1 VPGENSGVSRRLAA
15 ILAADIAGYSAL
27 MGADEEGTVRN
38 LKAHQAVI
46 VPMIGQ
52 HGGRIIDTAGDG
64 ILAEFPSVLGAVK
77 CALAIQRTMA
87 ERNEPVE
94 PAKRMQYRIGINQ
107 GDVVVDDARAYGD
120 GVNIAARLESITN
133 PGGICVSGK
142 VHDEIAGKIEA
153 QWVDL
158 GPQTLKNISQPIRVH
173 RAVKRD
179 TPAIVTRPALKLPDK
194 PSIAVLPFT
203 NLSGDKEQEYF
214 SDGITED
221 IITELS
227 RFSELFVIARNSSFQ
242 YKGQATD
249 VRQVGREL
257 GVRYVLEGSVRWFG
271 DRIRVAAQLIDAE
284 SGGHLWAEKY
294 DHDYADIFAL
304 QDRITESVVAAIE
317 PEILVGE
324 SRRAARKSPVNLGA
338 FDCCMRG
345 VWHSNQLGPQDN
357 KQAEIWLRRSIEL
370 DPTNARAHTMLARVL
385 AVRCWAGYSDDIE
398 RDVQASQSAAECGL
412 ALDDR
417 DPAGQYALSIL
428 SVMTRR
434 HERALAAAQRAIDL
448 NPNFALGYFALGE
461 TRVFMGLFAETL
473 DPMMRCLLL
482 TPRDPF
488 ASFYVSLIALAHYHL
503 DNYEEAVRY
512 SERALQRRRIYV
524 VLRTLAAT
532 LGQLGR
538 TEEARSVLAEMEQMK
553 PINLKRHWELTCPY
567 ADPAHEAHLLN
578 GLHKAG
584 LTDHFR

>member
-1 VPGENSGVSRRLAA
+1 MRFDRFTLDLTRGCLRAGEQEIDLRPKAFEVLCHLAESAGRLVPKQELYDAVWPNVVVSDNSLVQCISELRQKLGDDKHQLIKTVSRR
-15 ILAADIAGYSAL
+15 GYLLDVPISAT
-27 MGADEEGTVRN
+27 DVPTVQTA
-38 LKAHQAVI
+38 KAPKASAEVES
-46 VPMIGQ
+46 PS
-52 HGGRIIDTAGDG
+52 TA
-64 ILAEFPSVLGAVK
+64 LPLPS
-77 CALAIQRTMA
+77 R
-87 ERNEPVE
+87 
-94 PAKRMQYRIGINQ
+94 
-107 GDVVVDDARAYGD
+107 
-120 GVNIAARLESITN
+120 
-133 PGGICVSGK
+133 
-142 VHDEIAGKIEA
+142 
-153 QWVDL
+153 
-158 GPQTLKNISQPIRVH
+158 
-173 RAVKRD
+173 
-179 TPAIVTRPALKLPDK
+179 

-203 NLSGDKEQEYF
+203 NMSGDPEQEYF
-214 SDGITED
+214 TDGIVED
-221 IITELS
+221 VTTELS
-227 RFSELFVIARNSSFQ
+227 KFTGLFVIARNSSFQ

-257 GVRYVLEGSVRWFG
+257 GVRYVLEGSVRRFG

-324 SRRAARKSPVNLGA
+324 GQRAARKSPVNLGA

-345 VWHSNQLGPQDN
+345 MWHANQLGPQDSWH
-357 KQAEIWLRRSIEL
+357 AETWLRRSIEL
-370 DPTNARAHTMLARVL
+370 DPTFARAHMWLSRVL
-385 AVRCWAGYSDDIE
+385 SVRCWAGYSSDI
-398 RDVQASQSAAECGL
+398 DGDLQASQGAVERGIQ
-412 ALDDR
+412 LDDR
-417 DPAGQYALSIL
+417 DPAGHYALSIL

-434 HERALAAAQRAIDL
+434 HERALAAARRAIDL

-473 DPMMRCLLL
+473 DPMMRCLRL

-538 TEEARSVLAEMEQMK
+538 TEEARSVLAEMEQIK
-553 PINLKRHWELTCPY
+553 PINLKRHWKLTCPY

>member
-1 VPGENSGVSRRLAA
+1 MRR
-15 ILAADIAGYSAL
+15 
-27 MGADEEGTVRN
+27 
-38 LKAHQAVI
+38 
-46 VPMIGQ
+46 
-52 HGGRIIDTAGDG
+52 AGD
-64 ILAEFPSVLGAVK
+64 
-77 CALAIQRTMA
+77 
-87 ERNEPVE
+87 
-94 PAKRMQYRIGINQ
+94 
-107 GDVVVDDARAYGD
+107 
-120 GVNIAARLESITN
+120 
-133 PGGICVSGK
+133 
-142 VHDEIAGKIEA
+142 
-153 QWVDL
+153 
-158 GPQTLKNISQPIRVH
+158 RV
-173 RAVKRD
+173 
-179 TPAIVTRPALKLPDK
+179 
-194 PSIAVLPFT
+194 
-203 NLSGDKEQEYF
+203 
-214 SDGITED
+214 
-221 IITELS
+221 
-227 RFSELFVIARNSSFQ
+227 
-242 YKGQATD
+242 
-249 VRQVGREL
+249 
-257 GVRYVLEGSVRWFG
+257 
-271 DRIRVAAQLIDAE
+271 RVAAQLIDAE

-324 SRRAARKSPVNLGA
+324 GRRAARKSPVNLDA

-357 KQAEIWLRRSIEL
+357 KQAEMWLRRSIEL
-370 DPTNARAHTMLARVL
+370 DPMHARAHTMLARVL
-385 AVRCWAGYSDDIE
+385 SVRCWAGYSDDIE
-398 RDVQASQSAAECGL
+398 RDLRASQSAAERGL

-417 DPAGQYALSIL
+417 DPAGHYALSIL

-461 TRVFMGLFAETL
+461 TRVFMGHFAETL
-473 DPMMRCLLL
+473 DPMMRCLRL
-482 TPRDPF
+482 TPRDPY

-538 TEEARSVLAEMEQMK
+538 TEEARSVLAEMEQIK

-567 ADPAHEAHLLN
+567 ADPAHEAHLLD